1 MAEASVRTTRRA
13 LLELLSGVTPPCLRR
28 AESAG
33 GQGVSAGEG
42 LLGPSCPGPMSVNV
56 DPTGVLNEI
65 CVIPPGVG
73 GSTLPFLLPCGKI
86 PVRVTL
92 SASLCPPL
100 DIPWEKNG
108 IIRLVT
114 YE

>member
-42 LLGPSCPGPMSVNV
+42 LLGPSMPWTHVSECGPHW
-56 DPTGVLNEI
+56 GLNEI

-92 SASLCPPL
+92 SASLCLPL